1 MRDLLNA
8 DVDEVLVDDEGQF
21 ERIIGFL
28 RRTSPAMADR
38 VRHYTG
44 EESLFAARGVEA
56 TIRSTMER
64 RVPLASGGYLVIDD
78 TEAMA
83 VIDVNSGRNV
93 GRGGNRLEDTITKTN
108 LEAATEV
115 VRQLRLRDIGGIVII
130 DFIDMDDETNRRAV
144 KAALDE
150 ALARDRTRTYVVDI
164 SPLGLVEMT
173 RQNISDGPRE
183 IMTEVCPTCAGVGVI
198 ASDETLAIL
207 VEREL
212 RESLSRRPGGAVA
225 VTVHPR
231 VADVL
236 SGEDGARLAG
246 LAAEVGVEIR
256 LERDDTLGPEA
267 VRVRSLEDPAAAAPA
282 PPARSGAR
290 RRVSSRSG

>member
-1 MRDLLNA
+1 
-8 DVDEVLVDDEGQF
+8 
-21 ERIIGFL
+21 
-28 RRTSPAMADR
+28 
-38 VRHYTG
+38 
-44 EESLFAARGVEA
+44 
-56 TIRSTMER
+56 
-64 RVPLASGGYLVIDD
+64 
-78 TEAMA
+78 
-83 VIDVNSGRNV
+83 
-93 GRGGNRLEDTITKTN
+93 
-108 LEAATEV
+108 
-115 VRQLRLRDIGGIVII
+115 VII

-183 IMTEVCPTCAGVGVI
+183 IMTEVCPTCGGVGVVP
-198 ASDETLAIL
+198 SDETLAIT

-212 RESLSRRPGGAVA
+212 RESLARRPGGGAVA

-236 SGEDGARLAG
+236 NAEDGARLAD
-246 LAAEVGVEIR
+246 LAAEVGAEIR
-256 LERDDTLGPEA
+256 LERDGSLLPDA
-267 VRVRSLEDPAAAAPA
+267 VRVRSLDEPVAAAAPA
-282 PPARSGAR
+282 APPTRSGAR

>member
-1 MRDLLNA
+1 
-8 DVDEVLVDDEGQF
+8 
-21 ERIIGFL
+21 
-28 RRTSPAMADR
+28 MADR

-44 EESLFAARGVEA
+44 GQPLFAAHGVEA
-56 TIRSTMER
+56 AIRSTMDR
-64 RVPLASGGYLVIDD
+64 RVPLPGGGYLVIDD
-78 TEAMA
+78 TEAMT

-93 GRGGNRLEDTITKTN
+93 GKGGNRLEDTITKTN

-130 DFIDMDDETNRRAV
+130 DFIDMDDEQNRRAV

-183 IMTEVCPTCAGVGVI
+183 IMTEVCPTCAGVGVVP
-198 ASDETLAIL
+198 SDETRAITI
-207 VEREL
+207 EREL
-212 RESLSRRPGGAVA
+212 RTSLRSRADGGSVV

-231 VADVL
+231 IADVL
-236 SGEDGARLAG
+236 AGEDGARLADLG
-246 LAAEVGVEIR
+246 AETGVEIR
-256 LERDDTLGPEA
+256 LERDGSLALEG
-267 VRVRSLEDPAAAAPA
+267 VRVRALDGGEPVAPAAKA
-282 PPARSGAR
+282 PPARTSASR
-290 RRVSSRSG
+290 RKVSSRSG

>member
-1 MRDLLNA
+1 MD
-8 DVDEVLVDDEGQF
+8 
-21 ERIIGFL
+21 
-28 RRTSPAMADR
+28 
-38 VRHYTG
+38 
-44 EESLFAARGVEA
+44 
-56 TIRSTMER
+56 R
-64 RVPLASGGYLVIDD
+64 RVPLASGGSLVIDD
-78 TEAMA
+78 TEAMT

-93 GRGGNRLEDTITKTN
+93 GKGGSRLEDTITKTN

-150 ALARDRTRTYVVDI
+150 ALSRDRTRTYVVDI

-183 IMTEVCPTCAGVGVI
+183 IMTEVCPTCGGVGVI
-198 ASDETLAIL
+198 ASDDTLAIL

-212 RESLSRRPGGAVA
+212 RESLSRRPGDGAVA

-236 SGEDGARLAG
+236 SGDDGARLTD
-246 LAAEVGVEIR
+246 LQAEVGAEIR
-256 LERDDTLGPEA
+256 LERDAGLEPEA
-267 VRVRSLEDPAAAAPA
+267 VRVRALGDPVAAAPA
-282 PPARSGAR
+282 VQARSGAR